1 MYKIIVYELVIIN
14 VNVGNRIIKK
24 KYFNKVYSLHNV
36 ASNEISYKSIELKRK
51 YNEFRYIF
59 SIIKE
64 NDVDWYIENMN
75 QKSVKY
81 YNMSKGGESNEI

>member
-1 MYKIIVYELVIIN
+1 MYKIIVYELVVIN

-36 ASNEISYKSIELKRK
+36 ASDEISLKTIELKREYK
-51 YNEFRYIF
+51 EFKYIF

-64 NDVDWYIENMN
+64 NEVDWYMENIN

-81 YNMSKGGESNEI
+81 YNMIGGGNSV